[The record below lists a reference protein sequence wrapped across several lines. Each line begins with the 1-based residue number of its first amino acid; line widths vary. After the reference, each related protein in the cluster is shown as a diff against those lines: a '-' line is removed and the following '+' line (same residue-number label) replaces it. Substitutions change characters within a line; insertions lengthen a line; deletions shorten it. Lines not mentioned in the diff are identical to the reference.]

1 MRQPVPLRLDGGL
14 TLQWAG
20 NRSPPNR
27 AAQIQTGRSSMVRNL
42 ATRTPMGRN
51 SMRTDPMGPKQIGWN
66 RRVGYRT
73 TSECERQC
81 RYRNQR
87 QACPKIPRLTRDN
100 GIRSS
105 PRLTGGAGR
114 SRNRIAR
121 RCAEPG
127 WCAAVLDERASRHVL
142 RLRVSEEGSS

>member
-1 MRQPVPLRLDGGL
+1 MLQPVPLQQDGGL

-27 AAQIQTGRSSMVRNL
+27 TAQIQTGRSSMGRNL
-42 ATRTPMGRN
+42 AGRTPVDRN
-51 SMRTDPMGPKQIGWN
+51 SMRTDPMGPRQIGWN

-81 RYRNQR
+81 RYQNRR
-87 QACPKIPRLTRDN
+87 RACPKIPRLTRDN

-105 PRLTGGAGR
+105 RRSTGGAGR

-121 RCAEPG
+121 RRAE
-127 WCAAVLDERASRHVL
+127 
-142 RLRVSEEGSS
+142 EE